1 MIDIYIII
9 PARLRLLLCAAA
21 TVAISSSI
29 AAADVTSLKERDTT
43 ADLMLPSQTETAEAT
58 LLSAFFGLDDGLLRV
73 ANLICSGA
81 FGQDGMPVIFSTEV
95 DPATMQSGDFQ
106 VTTRSGRIGT
116 VHCVSFLP
124 ATDAGELRTVLLVG
138 DFGDAESDPP
148 ERVDIVGHIHSLDG
162 TLDFQGAS
170 LAATPLVEG
179 PTMIMAE
186 LITDDMADLDL
197 GLRRTRGTACPD
209 DGVVQAIRVVWA
221 GGVTLENG
229 DEPKEA
235 ERDLYS
241 VTLRGSD
248 GELQSVTPVALA
260 DLGDGDNN
268 HVLCLATDGD
278 PVSVSFPAGV
288 LTDPN
293 DDLNPATTI
302 GFE

>member
-1 MIDIYIII
+1 MPRFSFDKR
-9 PARLRLLLCAAA
+9 AGLRLLTCAAVAA
-21 TVAISSSI
+21 TMLSGM
-29 AAADVTSLKERDTT
+29 AAADATSLQEPDTT
-43 ADLMLPSQTETAEAT
+43 EDAMLPSQTASGKAT
-58 LLSAFFGLDDGLLRV
+58 LLSAFFGLDDGLPRV
-73 ANLICSGA
+73 SNRICRGA
-81 FGQDGMPVIFSTEV
+81 FGKDGMPVIFSTEV
-95 DPATMQSGDFQ
+95 DHETMQSGDFQ
-106 VTTRSGRIGT
+106 VTMRSGRTGT

-138 DFGDAESDPP
+138 DFGNAESDPP

-162 TLDFQGAS
+162 TLDFHGAS
-170 LAATPLVEG
+170 QAVTPLVEG
-179 PTMIMAE
+179 PTIIMAE
-186 LITDDMADLDL
+186 LISGDMVNLGL
-197 GLRRTRGTACPD
+197 GLRRTSGTVCPE

-229 DEPKEA
+229 DEPTTA

-248 GELQSVTPVALA
+248 GQIRTVAPIALA

-268 HVLCLATDGD
+268 HVLCLATAGT

-302 GFE
+302 EFE